1 MKSRSDDQRI
11 ILPNSRIARIRP
23 KLDDIDLRPVSIFD
37 RAAIRRLVLDP
48 EQEQFA
54 GSVDAIFDGLQNSRH
69 PDLEH
74 PFAIV
79 ALGLRIGFFILR
91 EKEALPDWA
100 PREVITMHSFR
111 ICRTHQG
118 KGYGRAGS
126 DLAIAWMR
134 HNRTDV
140 RQLMLAVNARNALAR
155 AVYLKSGFIDTGAI
169 FRGPI
174 GDQHLLSLDVQRQ
187 EDDQKFHG
195 YGFSI

>member
-1 MKSRSDDQRI
+1 MKSRSDDH
-11 ILPNSRIARIRP
+11 RIALPTSRTPRISP
-23 KLDDIDLRPVSIFD
+23 NQDDIDLRPVSISD
-37 RAAIRRLVLDP
+37 RAATRRLVLDP

-54 GSVDAIFDGLQNSRH
+54 GSVDTIFDDLQNSRH

-79 ALGLRIGFFILR
+79 ALGMRIGFFILR

-100 PREVITMHSFR
+100 PRGVITMHSFR

-126 DLAIAWMR
+126 DLAISWVR
-134 HNRTDV
+134 QNRSDV
-140 RQLMLAVNARNALAR
+140 RQLMLAVNARNGLAR
-155 AVYLKSGFIDTGAI
+155 TVYLKSGFIDTGAI

-174 GDQHLLSLDVQRQ
+174 GDQHILGFEVQR
-187 EDDQKFHG
+187 
-195 YGFSI
+195 